1 MKKTVL
7 LLAVIFCGLVTS
19 CTQKDCSCTATLQKK
34 AASSNNSST
43 YTVYDW
49 GSSCSNVTS
58 NDIPEI
64 SNNGGEYHISCTEL

>member
-1 MKKTVL
+1 MKKIVL
-7 LLAVIFCGLVTS
+7 LLVVISCGLITS
-19 CTQKDCSCTATLQKK
+19 CAQKDCSCTATLQKK
-34 AASSNNSST
+34 ASSSNSST

-64 SNNGGEYHISCTEL
+64 SNNGGEYNISCTEL